1 MELRIT
7 GIDELKRK
15 LKPANVKK
23 PALDALR
30 RIVLKLESI
39 IKAHTVV
46 DTGRLRASILSR
58 FQGEGAYVATNVN
71 YAAAVEY
78 GQQRG
83 NRWFESRYW
92 SGTTKVLGEG
102 GSFTYGVNHL
112 QDTLTEEEKKIAS
125 EICINVER
133 S

>member
-1 MELRIT
+1 MEARIT
-7 GIDELKRK
+7 GLDALKRK
-15 LKPANVKK
+15 LTPANVKK
-23 PALDALR
+23 PAMDALR
-30 RIVLKLESI
+30 RIVFKLESI
-39 IKAHTVV
+39 IKEHTVV

-58 FQGEGAYVATNVN
+58 FQGEGASVATNVN
-71 YAAAVEY
+71 YAEAVEY
-78 GQQRG
+78 GKG
-83 NRWFESRYW
+83 SVPSRYW